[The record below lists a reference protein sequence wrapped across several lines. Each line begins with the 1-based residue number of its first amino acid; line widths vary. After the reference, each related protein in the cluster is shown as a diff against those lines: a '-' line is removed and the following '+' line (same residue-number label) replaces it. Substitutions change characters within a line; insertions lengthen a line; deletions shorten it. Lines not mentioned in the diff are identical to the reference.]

1 MYGTKKHR
9 YDRSRMMKKQLTKK
23 QKQQQSKI
31 DSARVIFAGI
41 IIFVVTVFLF
51 VGVKAFTSYGDNYI
65 YEKVENED
73 WFDYEEYTLN

>member
-1 MYGTKKHR
+1 
-9 YDRSRMMKKQLTKK
+9 MKKQLTKK

-73 WFDYEEYTLN
+73 WFDYEVYTLNYGCVRNERKKSR